1 MNEMNSNVGR
11 DLKEF
16 VNHQRITFQ
25 IKSTVAFVANGFSL
39 IRKLKKKKK
48 PNKTKQT
55 NKQNHL
61 NCNCSFLHVCE
72 TTVGVYCSSSS
83 EDAAG
88 SLKKN

>member
-16 VNHQRITFQ
+16 VNRQRITFR

-39 IRKLKKKKK
+39 IQKLKKKSRTKQ
-48 PNKTKQT
+48 NKQT

-88 SLKKN
+88 SFKKN

>member
-16 VNHQRITFQ
+16 VNRQRITFR

-39 IRKLKKKKK
+39 IQKLKKKK

-55 NKQNHL
+55 NKQTKPFKL
-61 NCNCSFLHVCE
+61 
-72 TTVGVYCSSSS
+72 
-83 EDAAG
+83 
-88 SLKKN
+88 

>member
-16 VNHQRITFQ
+16 VNRQRITFR

-48 PNKTKQT
+48 AKQNKTNKQT
-55 NKQNHL
+55 NK
-61 NCNCSFLHVCE
+61 
-72 TTVGVYCSSSS
+72 TI
-83 EDAAG
+83 
-88 SLKKN
+88 